1 MRRTTPLTGEPSPAE
16 ARVAA
21 AVRAAAKRNY
31 TAERV
36 LRALEV
42 IVFRP
47 STAPTVARE
56 IGVSDRTARRI
67 LETLVQEEYVERGGG
82 RGRAA
87 REFVPTVRL
96 LAMAAQLAARLPL
109 IQRGRRAVREI
120 AVEAQLAAYMVV
132 PCYERVVLIA
142 GSGEDIWCPWATL
155 PACSDASGQVLL
167 AHRARWRRSLTEAGP
182 GLSIGEREA
191 ASIVERGHA
200 LVTPADG
207 IGSLAVTVM
216 DREQPIA
223 ALALRG
229 SRARL
234 VADEDALAELLTR
247 AAAEL
252 AETVLQSHAA

>member
-1 MRRTTPLTGEPSPAE
+1 MTSEPSPAE

-21 AVRAAAKRNY
+21 AVRAAAKHNY
-31 TAERV
+31 TAERA

-42 IVFRP
+42 IVLRP

-56 IGVSDRTARRI
+56 IGISDRTARRI
-67 LETLVQEEYVERGGG
+67 LETLVREEYVERHGG
-82 RGRAA
+82 RGRAG

-109 IQRGRRAVREI
+109 IERSRRTVREI
-120 AVEAQLAAYMVV
+120 AEEAQLAAYIVV

-142 GSGEDIWCPWATL
+142 GSGEDIWRPWATL

-167 AHRARWRRSLTEAGP
+167 AHRERWRRSLAEAGP
-182 GLSIGEREA
+182 DLSIGEREA
-191 ASIVERGHA
+191 ARIVEQGHV
-200 LVTPADG
+200 LVAPADG
-207 IGSLAVTVM
+207 IGSLAVAVV

-234 VADEDALAELLTR
+234 VADEGALAELLTR

-252 AETVLQSHAA
+252 AKTDLRSHAA

>member
-1 MRRTTPLTGEPSPAE
+1 MIPEPSPPE
-16 ARVAA
+16 KRVAA
-21 AVRAAAKRNY
+21 ALRTAAKHNY

-42 IVFRP
+42 IVLRP
-47 STAPTVARE
+47 STAPTVATE

-67 LETLVQEEYVERGGG
+67 LETLAQEEYVERRGGC
-82 RGRAA
+82 GRAA

-109 IQRGRRAVREI
+109 IERGRRAVREI
-120 AVEAQLAAYMVV
+120 ADEAQLAAYIVV
-132 PCYERVVLIA
+132 PSYERVVLIA
-142 GSGEDIWCPWATL
+142 GSGEDIGRPWATL

-167 AHRARWRRSLTEAGP
+167 AHRERWRRSLAQAGP
-182 GLSIGEREA
+182 NRSIGEREA

-200 LVTPADG
+200 LVAPADG
-207 IGSLAVTVM
+207 IGSLAVAVV

-234 VADEDALAELLTR
+234 VADQDALAELLTR

-252 AETVLQSHAA
+252 AETDLRSHAA